1 MNLCIPHPS
10 FPPTYLSFMKKLYLI
25 LIFLLPVLAQAQWLN
40 FMTISPT
47 PTLECSTTVVTL
59 DGTQGCINGVFNG
72 TTLNITGNVI
82 TVSLDETLGPIC
94 LPALANING
103 SVNLTGLTAGTYTVI
118 GQYVQNGNIMATLT
132 QTLVVGSCCSVNPG
146 ITNPVTSICIGDSI
160 TFAAADPSLTSINWK
175 VDGNSIGTSASIT
188 ETFATAGTYTISMVG
203 DDGSCVDSSSQT
215 ITVVDFPAI
224 SFPTTIDE
232 GCPGKLNGSINSSVT
247 LGSGNF
253 TYSWSNGATSPN
265 ISGLAAGTYVLTVT
279 DNAGCSSVDSAAI
292 SAGPA
297 VFASFTPS
305 DSLVCAGD
313 TIIFNNTSIGN
324 QASLWYLNGVLSSA
338 TPTYQSSLF
347 SPGANQI
354 KLVASTATCEDSAF
368 QTITV
373 SEKPSVQAAL
383 TNPTCPAASDGSIA
397 LTLTPWFPPYT
408 FLWPDG
414 SSANT
419 LSGLVAGDY
428 IVQITDS
435 VGCAYLDT
443 VTVVAD
449 SGIVASFMAS
459 DSGLVCLGS
468 SITLTN
474 TTQGSPTID
483 WLVNGSSIG
492 GGMTQSYTFSDTGAF
507 VISMQVTDGV
517 CEDTSDV
524 MLTVPSLPSS
534 MISAS
539 DEVCPGSANGAVVL
553 AMTGGIQPYNFS
565 WSNGETTG
573 DLSGLM
579 PGTYVLTVTDD
590 IGCESKDTATIGS
603 VGGIDA
609 TYAYFY
615 GPTGIKFDPM
625 ATNGVAWAWDFGD
638 GTTSTDSVPI
648 HQYQFNGTYDVCLTI
663 TDGFGCVD
671 SSCKR
676 VDFATSIQD
685 QLDGQISF
693 SPNPTHSLVIA
704 DFSAWAGKTVS
715 ISLIDMLGRTV
726 STGEVIAGPSV
737 EIDLSQ
743 HANGMYTIIAEINGR
758 YFTGKVMKE

>member
-1 MNLCIPHPS
+1 
-10 FPPTYLSFMKKLYLI
+10 MKKFYLI
-25 LIFLLPVLAQAQWLN
+25 LLLLMPVLVQAQWLN
-40 FMTISPT
+40 SMTISPT

-118 GQYVQNGNIMATLT
+118 GQYVQNGNVLATLT

-215 ITVVDFPAI
+215 ITVVDFPTI
-224 SFPTTIDE
+224 SFPTTMDE

-253 TYSWSNGATSPN
+253 SYSWSNGATSAN
-265 ISGLAAGTYVLTVT
+265 ISGLAAGTYVLTVS
-279 DNAGCSSVDSAAI
+279 DNAGCSTVDSTTIA
-292 SAGPA
+292 AGPA

-305 DSLVCAGD
+305 DSLICAGD
-313 TIIFNNTSIGN
+313 TVMFSNSSIGN

-338 TPTYQSSLF
+338 TPNYQSSLF
-347 SPGANQI
+347 TSGSNEI
-354 KLVASTATCEDSAF
+354 KLVAATATCEDSAF
-368 QTITV
+368 QTVVV
-373 SEKPSVQAAL
+373 SEKPSVQSMVTA
-383 TNPTCPAASDGSIA
+383 PSCPAASDGIIA
-397 LTLTPWFPPYT
+397 LTISPLFPPYT
-408 FLWPDG
+408 YLWPDG
-414 SSANT
+414 SASSS
-419 LSGLVAGDY
+419 LSGVMDGDY

-483 WLVNGSSIG
+483 WLVNGNSIG
-492 GGMTQSYTFSDTGAF
+492 NAATQSYTFVDTGAF
-507 VISMQVTDGV
+507 VISMQVTDGA
-517 CEDTSDV
+517 CDDTTDV
-524 MLTVPSLPSS
+524 TLTVPSLPVS
-534 MISAS
+534 IVSAT
-539 DEVCPGSANGAVVL
+539 DEICPGSANGTVVL
-553 AMTGGIQPYNFS
+553 AMTGGIQPYTYS

-573 DLSGLM
+573 DLTGLM
-579 PGTYVLTVTDD
+579 PGTYTLTVTDD
-590 IGCESKDTATIGS
+590 IGCESKDTAMIGS

-615 GPTGIKFDPM
+615 GPNGIKFDPM
-625 ATNGVAWAWDFGD
+625 ASNGVAWAWDFGD
-638 GTTSTDSVPI
+638 GTTSTDSVPT

-663 TDGFGCVD
+663 TDDFGCVD
-671 SSCKR
+671 SSCER

-704 DFSAWAGKTVS
+704 DFSTWAGKTVS
-715 ISLIDMLGRTV
+715 ISVIDMLGRTV
-726 STGEVIAGPSV
+726 SIGEVIAGPSV
-737 EIDLSQ
+737 ELDLSQ
-743 HANGMYTIIAEINGR
+743 HANGMYTIIAEIDGR
-758 YFTGKVMKE
+758 YFTGKVLKE